1 MAIQLTIKPAEGAQ
15 SPLLIV
21 VDGGWFGAD
30 GDVLGAESRR

>member
-1 MAIQLTIKPAEGAQ
+1 LTIKGTEGAK

-21 VDGGWFGAD
+21 DGGGWFGAD